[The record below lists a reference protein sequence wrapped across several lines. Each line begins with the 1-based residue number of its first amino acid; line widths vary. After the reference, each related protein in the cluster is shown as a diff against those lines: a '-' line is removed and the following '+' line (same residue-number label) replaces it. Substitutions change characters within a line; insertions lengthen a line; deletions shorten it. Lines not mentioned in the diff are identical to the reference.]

1 MSVIESLW
9 IRNKKKKWIRLIFRR
24 RVFVSFLLLIQIA
37 FILAL
42 TAGSSLTFR
51 YASFALSWM
60 SVVVSLYI
68 INKKEKPAYKV
79 TWVFLILTFP
89 IFGGILYIVFHF
101 ASDFKKL
108 KALFIKRKEES
119 KFFLPM
125 NNELVDMEADCL
137 SQIRY
142 LQNYAGFPVY
152 TRTQAQYFADGQAF
166 FQKVLVELEKA
177 ERYIFLEFFIM
188 RRGLM
193 LDSIIDLLEKK
204 AAQGLDVRIVYD
216 DLGCFFSLPTDYKHS
231 LEDRGIQCVVFNP
244 FKPALSS
251 LQNNRDHRKLIIID
265 GKTAFT
271 GGLNLA
277 DEYINKL
284 ERFGH
289 WKDAAIMIQGDA
301 VWSLTILFLQIW
313 NLERIQDDF
322 AVFYPWKDG
331 ERRSPSDG
339 YIQPYGDSPFDD
351 DNVGEHVYLQIIN
364 NAKEYVYI
372 NTPYLVVDDNMLSAL
387 MLSAK
392 SGVDVRIITP
402 HHWDK
407 EVAAITSRSYYRQL
421 VSAGVKIYEYT
432 NGFNHSKTFVSDDR
446 IATVGT
452 ANLDF
457 RSLYLHFECGVCLY
471 QNSAVE
477 DIRKDFLETLAVSRK
492 ITLKDCSRN
501 AFQRVIQD
509 VLRVFAPLM

>member
-1 MSVIESLW
+1 MNK

-24 RVFVSFLLLIQIA
+24 RVFVSFLLLVQIT
-37 FILAL
+37 FIMAII
-42 TAGSSLTFR
+42 AGSSLAFR
-51 YASFALSWM
+51 YAGFALSLM
-60 SVVVSLYI
+60 SIVVSLYI
-68 INKKEKPAYKV
+68 INKKEKSAYKV
-79 TWVFLILTFP
+79 TWVFLILMFP

-108 KALFIKRKEES
+108 QAMFVRRKEES
-119 KFFLPM
+119 KPFLPI
-125 NNELVDMEADCL
+125 NEESADVEADCL
-137 SQIRY
+137 AQIRY

-152 TRTQAQYFADGQAF
+152 TRTQTQYFANGMDF
-166 FQKVLVELEKA
+166 LQKVLEEIQKA

-188 RRGLM
+188 RPGFM
-193 LDSIIDLLEKK
+193 LDSIIDLLEEK
-204 AAQGLDVRIVYD
+204 AARGLDVRVIYD
-216 DLGCFFSLPTDYKHS
+216 DLGCFFSLHTDYKHN
-231 LEDRGIQCVVFNP
+231 LEEKGVQCLVFNP

-251 LQNNRDHRKLIIID
+251 LQNNRDHRKLVIID

-271 GGLNLA
+271 GGVNLA

-289 WKDAAIMIQGDA
+289 WKDAAIMIQGEA
-301 VWSLTILFLQIW
+301 AWSLTVLFLQMW
-313 NLERIQDDF
+313 NLERNEDDF
-322 AVFYPWKDG
+322 TAFYPSTST
-331 ERRSPSDG
+331 EHPIPTDG
-339 YIQPYGDSPFDD
+339 YVQPYGDSPFDD
-351 DNVGEHVYLQIIN
+351 DNVCEHVYIQIIN
-364 NAKEYVYI
+364 NAREYVYI

-407 EVAAITSRSYYRQL
+407 EIAAITSRSYYRQL
-421 VSAGVKIYEYT
+421 ISAGVKIYEYI

-446 IATVGT
+446 TATVGT

-471 QNSAVE
+471 LNSAIK
-477 DIRKDFLETLAVSRK
+477 DIKRDFLETLAVSRQ

-501 AFQRVIQD
+501 ALQRVVQD